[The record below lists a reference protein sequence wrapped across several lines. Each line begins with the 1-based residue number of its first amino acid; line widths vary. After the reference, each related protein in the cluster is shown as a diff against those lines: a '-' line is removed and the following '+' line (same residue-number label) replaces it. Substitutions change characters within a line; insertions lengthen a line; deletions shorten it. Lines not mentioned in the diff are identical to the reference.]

1 VEKTVK
7 GSERRMQLRKIIIA
21 LLALLLAGVVIV
33 PCVSAAE
40 NADIGNQ
47 DIKIIQVSI
56 SNNASEKSNFNGT
69 MGQKIKLLT
78 PVPSSN
84 MKKIKVP
91 QLNQSAEKQK
101 GIYTDRDWEIIR
113 KAMTDLSE
121 KEQDLLITDM
131 KKIQN
136 HTSSLS
142 PDEQQKIITKIVNY
156 IIIATEGRPSVK
168 WANVPGHYQLS
179 MAVSQY
185 ISTMT
190 PAHAT
195 TLGDYADWADDNRV
209 LTPPLGGLS
218 VNRHSWVLD
227 GTGALT
233 FDNFGPDSAL
243 YFLSAARTD
252 FNNYL
257 SDDAYID
264 IGKSLHYVEDLG
276 CPYHTTGEFIYEHT
290 AYENWV
296 MGNWATPLDMDT
308 ALQVT
313 EYYPVTD
320 PVAQSKELAELSH
333 QFLPFFNYK
342 INNDPNWKTDPEM
355 IYYTRNL
362 FAETEKLTI
371 GMVLY
376 ANKFESPDTIGSNSV
391 AVNDLQTSYAY
402 INSIGGSPSN
412 RIFFE
417 MNHPDASELEIWVST
432 RPDSTYN
439 YTDYKVW
446 DRGSIGGSEF
456 YFSIAASGFEDYH
469 DWKLTVKDNA
479 AGNTGSITEFST
491 YLL

>member
-1 VEKTVK
+1 
-7 GSERRMQLRKIIIA
+7 MQLRKIIIA

-40 NADIGNQ
+40 NADTGNQ
-47 DIKIIQVSI
+47 DTIVIPISI
-56 SNNASEKSNFNGT
+56 SNNASEKNDLNST
-69 MGQKIKLLT
+69 IAKKIKLLT
-78 PVPSSN
+78 PVPLSN
-84 MKKIKVP
+84 LKKIKVP
-91 QLNQSAEKQK
+91 KLNESAEQQK
-101 GIYTDRDWEIIR
+101 EIFSDRNWAFI
-113 KAMTDLSE
+113 KKTMTDLTE
-121 KEQDLLITDM
+121 KEQDQLITEM
-131 KKIQN
+131 KKILN
-136 HTSSLS
+136 NTSSLNL
-142 PDEQQKIITKIVNY
+142 DEQNKISLKFGKY
-156 IIIATEGRPSVK
+156 ILLATEGEPSVK
-168 WANVPGHYQLS
+168 WPNVPGHYQLS

-195 TLGDYADWADDNRV
+195 TLGDYADWADDHWEQ
-209 LTPPLGGLS
+209 PPLVPSPLFIQ
-218 VNRHSWVLD
+218 NRHSWVLD
-227 GTGALT
+227 GAGVPLA
-233 FDNFGPDSAL
+233 DNYGPDSAM

-252 FNNYL
+252 SNNYL

-264 IGKSLHYVEDLG
+264 IGIGLHYVEDLG
-276 CPYHTTGEFIYEHT
+276 CPYHTTALSPLEHID
-290 AYENWV
+290 YENWV

-333 QFLPFFNYK
+333 QFLPFFNDK

-362 FAETEKLTI
+362 FAETEKMTI

-376 ANKFESPDTIGSNSV
+376 ASKFESPDTIGSNSV

-412 RIFFE
+412 RFFFE
-417 MNHPDASELEIWVST
+417 MSHPDASELEIWVSA
-432 RPDSTYN
+432 RPDSAYS

-456 YFSIAASGFEDYH
+456 SFSIAASGFEDYH
-469 DWKLTVKDNA
+469 DWKLTVKDNT

>member
-1 VEKTVK
+1 
-7 GSERRMQLRKIIIA
+7 MQLQRIVIP
-21 LLALLLAGVVIV
+21 LLALLLAGAVMV
-33 PCVSAAE
+33 PCVSAAD
-40 NADIGNQ
+40 NADTGNP
-47 DIKIIQVSI
+47 DTIVIPISI
-56 SNNASEKSNFNGT
+56 SNNASEKSDLNGT
-69 MGQKIKLLT
+69 TGQKNKLLT

-84 MKKIKVP
+84 LKKIKVP
-91 QLNQSAEKQK
+91 KMNESSETQK
-101 GIYTDRDWEIIR
+101 EIFSDRDWAFIR
-113 KAMTDLSE
+113 KSMTDLTE
-121 KEQDLLITDM
+121 KEQDQLITEM
-131 KKIQN
+131 KKILN
-136 HTSSLS
+136 NTSSLS
-142 PDEQQKIITKIVNY
+142 QDEQQQISLKFGNY
-156 IIIATEGRPSVK
+156 IIIATEGEPSVK

-190 PAHAT
+190 PTHAT
-195 TLGDYADWADDNRV
+195 TLGDYADWADDNRDQ
-209 LTPPLGGLS
+209 PPLAYPLGIQ
-218 VNRHSWVLD
+218 NRHSWVLD
-227 GTGALT
+227 GAGVPLA
-233 FDNFGPDSAL
+233 DNYGPDSAL

-257 SDDAYID
+257 ADDAYID
-264 IGKSLHYVEDLG
+264 IGKSLHYVEDMG
-276 CPYHTTGEFIYEHT
+276 CPYHTTTLSPLEHMS
-290 AYENWV
+290 YENWV

-308 ALQVT
+308 ALQVN
-313 EYYPVTD
+313 EYYTVTD

-333 QFLPFFNYK
+333 QFVPFFNDK

-362 FAETEKLTI
+362 YAETEKMAI

-376 ANKFESPDTIGSNSV
+376 ANKFESPDTSGSNSV

-417 MNHPDASELEIWVST
+417 MVHPDASELEIWVSA
-432 RPDSTYN
+432 RPDSAYS

-446 DRGSIGGSEF
+446 DRGSIGGSKF
-456 YFSIAASGFEDYH
+456 SFSIAASGFEDYH